1 MPIEEMTITL
11 EDVSCLLHLLVTGR
25 LIDHVHSFIDREAV
39 KILLMS
45 HLGILTKIKAF
56 VVTNTGVKVRL
67 V

>member
-1 MPIEEMTITL
+1 MTITL
-11 EDVSCLLHLLVTGR
+11 DDVSCLLHLLVTGR
-25 LIDHVHSFIDREAV
+25 LIDHVYSFIDREAV

-45 HLGILTKIKAF
+45 HLGILTKIKAS